1 MSLQPIIGDDGTS
14 PPDPALE
21 SEMARSEV
29 YSYFLFWVQHV
40 STLTLLESN
49 EEIRD
54 FCYF

>member
-1 MSLQPIIGDDGTS
+1 MSLQSIIGDDGTS

-21 SEMARSEV
+21 SEMTRSEV
-29 YSYFLFWVQHV
+29 DSYFLFWVQHV

-54 FCYF
+54 FCYS